1 MTSIA
6 QTKPVTMADFDPF
19 ARMYN
24 EYWGPHYCTTNLPIL
39 ETLLL
44 NNLPTHAQLLDLC
57 CGTGQLLA
65 QLSQKSFHLTGL
77 DASAQMLHYAA
88 LNAPQASLI
97 CNDILAWIP
106 PSEQFDAVL
115 STSAS
120 LNHILTLDDLSRVF
134 RKVYQSLISGGTF
147 LFEFN
152 LPEVYQSMHAE
163 KEGDVREDY
172 AWASICE
179 YDGAQNLGQIHMT
192 LFTPK
197 GDLWQ
202 RQDRQWPLRGYTY
215 LELQSCLEQVG
226 FQAIAFYDAE
236 REFNVVGAAGDTFC
250 IARKPSSA
258 ATT

>member
-6 QTKPVTMADFDPF
+6 QTKPVSRIDYDPF
-19 ARMYN
+19 AHMYN
-24 EYWGPHYCTTNLPIL
+24 EYWGPRYCTTNLPIL

-44 NNLPTHAQLLDLC
+44 NELSTHAQLLDLC

-65 QLSQKSFHLTGL
+65 QLAHKNLHLTGL
-77 DASAQMLHYAA
+77 DASAGMLHYAA
-88 LNAPQASLI
+88 LNAPKASLI
-97 CNDILAWIP
+97 CEDILAWIP

-115 STSAS
+115 SMSAS
-120 LNHILTLDDLSRVF
+120 LNHILTLDDLNRVF
-134 RKVYQSLISGGTF
+134 TKVYQSLSCGGTF
-147 LFEFN
+147 LFEVN
-152 LPEVYQSMHAE
+152 MPEAYQSMHGE

-192 LFTPK
+192 LFTPE

-215 LELQSCLEQVG
+215 LELQSCLERVG
-226 FQAIAFYDAE
+226 FQGIAFYDAE

-250 IARKPSSA
+250 LAHKPALIATS
-258 ATT
+258 